1 VQPSNPALNSS
12 RASDFDLL
20 ASLHGK
26 SRSTRTSALPALLY
40 GGDQGCGC
48 RHGMLYLLYGR
59 HSVSPC
65 ATFLLLLSLTHPAS
79 LSIRRR
85 SSALPGS
92 LDLFRVPYARPP
104 LPPLVGEAVGGWRPC
119 GAGLL
124 LGLRLYR
131 GLGAIHIPVLSR
143 SAVRLIVITSRTTG
157 TRRRREGLKV
167 LPAASRDRCYGVAPS
182 DPGRRP
188 W

>member
-1 VQPSNPALNSS
+1 MHTCLYSVNSAQTRRPLSARARRGGAFTADDLPGLAGTATRIRRHGPLAPVSRRGREDLWPFSAASGAS

-65 ATFLLLLSLTHPAS
+65 AFPLSHSPSPPFHTEAIISPARVS
-79 LSIRRR
+79 RLV
-85 SSALPGS
+85 SSTLGS
-92 LDLFRVPYARPP
+92 TPSPP
-104 LPPLVGEAVGGWRPC
+104 
-119 GAGLL
+119 
-124 LGLRLYR
+124 
-131 GLGAIHIPVLSR
+131 
-143 SAVRLIVITSRTTG
+143 
-157 TRRRREGLKV
+157 
-167 LPAASRDRCYGVAPS
+167 PS
-182 DPGRRP
+182 
-188 W
+188 